1 MGSFSVRLKCRFS
14 APACMISPRRA
25 ERRSRLAKGHRRRR
39 REAVWTAASTARRL
53 IRSGLPPCHYPFR
66 GVLVAETSAFEN
78 LVSHPAKDLTA
89 GRKSNALVICICRP
103 LFIFEVNCITENSLP
118 GSLRGVMT
126 CVDAVKRFMGYL
138 QQAG

>member
-1 MGSFSVRLKCRFS
+1 
-14 APACMISPRRA
+14 MISPRRA

-53 IRSGLPPCHYPFR
+53 IRSGLPPRHYPFR

-89 GRKSNALVICICRP
+89 GRKSNA
-103 LFIFEVNCITENSLP
+103 
-118 GSLRGVMT
+118 SLRG
-126 CVDAVKRFMGYL
+126 KFMRAGWDDRYL
-138 QQAG
+138 ARLLALF

>member
-53 IRSGLPPCHYPFR
+53 IRSGLPPRHYPFR

-89 GRKSNALVICICRP
+89 GRKSNAP
-103 LFIFEVNCITENSLP
+103 LKLTPEVLEFVASADRTLSGAQLSLEVEA
-118 GSLRGVMT
+118 RFGVRLHRRT
-126 CVDAVKRFMGYL
+126 IERARR
-138 QQAG
+138 